1 MTEEI
6 TAMTWNVNGAGGI
19 SQTTIQS
26 QIDFFADHHQ
36 DTDLFLLQDVKY
48 EKQGEDNWGGHLG
61 KLIQYF
67 EKSDYHCEHTA
78 DWDHQFRNLD
88 VQPYQNITSPFK
100 RCKLTAS
107 RWDMDRNPLDLSEM
121 RKRNPEH
128 LNYFYANFPTSI
140 LVTDIHHPTHEV
152 TDNEGLQIWN
162 GSAIHGAG
170 WKEEKINILETI
182 YSQIF
187 LQNDQTEKMVVLGG
201 DFNAPKKEIRK
212 ETEGGVVGE
221 IIPHDSGKLY
231 FDKPFY
237 GNPYRYQ
244 NEDTSTVKFPFKQ
257 RWGNAE
263 SYIFDSEKN
272 DWEMKDAYW
281 HADHSAK
288 QSSADDYT
296 HDFHRDNVDNKRLDH
311 LLADNYF
318 NIKHCEIQ
326 NGINVEING
335 SRDGSKPSDHA
346 PVKAIL
352 EIKT

>member
-6 TAMTWNVNGAGGI
+6 TAMTWNTNGAGGI
-19 SQTTIQS
+19 AETMIQS
-26 QIDFFADHHQ
+26 QIDFFNEHHQ
-36 DTDLFLLQDVKY
+36 DTDLFLLQDVRY
-48 EKQGEDNWGGHLG
+48 EKQPGDDWSGHLG

-67 EKSDYHCEHTA
+67 ENSGYHCEHTA
-78 DWDHQFRNLD
+78 DWDYQFRNLD
-88 VQPYQNITSPFK
+88 AQPYQNITSPFK

-107 RWDMDRNPLDLSEM
+107 RWEMDRNPLDLSEM

-140 LVTDIHHPTHEV
+140 LVTDVHHPSHET

-162 GSAIHGAG
+162 GSAIHGSG

-182 YSQIF
+182 YSQIY
-187 LQNDQTEKMVVLGG
+187 LQNDRTDKKVVLGG
-201 DFNAPKKEIRK
+201 DFNAPKKELPK
-212 ETEGGVVGE
+212 ETEKGTVGE
-221 IIPHDSGKLY
+221 IVPHNSGKLY
-231 FDKPFY
+231 YREPFY

-244 NEDTSTVKFPFKQ
+244 DEDNGTVKFPFKQ

-263 SYIFDSEKN
+263 SYIFDSEKS
-272 DWEMKDAYW
+272 DWDMKDAYW

-296 HDFHRDNVDNKRLDH
+296 HDFHMDSVDNKRLDH
-311 LLADNYF
+311 LLADDHF
-318 NIKHCEIQ
+318 NIKSCEIQ
-326 NGINVEING
+326 NGVNVEVNGSING
-335 SRDGSKPSDHA
+335 AKPSDHA
-346 PVKAIL
+346 PVKATL